1 MKFIL
6 FYLFIFYTC
15 LSLEHDIARQKG
27 KNPSNKCLLSSKLPH
42 TRLTPTRHKGEN
54 LSDEDFEDCTLPRA
68 QVPQAHHESKNPSNE
83 ESLN

>member
-15 LSLEHDIARQKG
+15 LSLEHDMAHQKG

-42 TRLTPTRHKGEN
+42 TRLTPTRHKGGN
-54 LSDEDFEDCTLPRA
+54 HSDENFEDCTLPRA
-68 QVPQAHHESKNPSNE
+68 QVTRAHHEGKNPSNK